1 MPLDK
6 GVPSDSSSR
15 VLTNNMKSLQHSLKF
30 VKECHRS
37 KCVKRLWPRRVP
49 VILGRTSH
57 SSLTSPKVRLSWNAT
72 NVLNPPVNRVSY
84 APSYH

>member
-37 KCVKRLWPRRVP
+37 KCVKRLWPRRPGDSWANVAFQP
-49 VILGRTSH
+49 Y
-57 SSLTSPKVRLSWNAT
+57 LTKG
-72 NVLNPPVNRVSY
+72 
-84 APSYH
+84 